1 MSENANTCSPLAPCD
16 HENRRPGPAKPR
28 LLHGGIEHLSEEHDR
43 RVALHWAVANPWTEQ
58 AVMPPFTAGDLDYT
72 PFLPEQGQR
81 DQARRLAVVSQI
93 AGQHE
98 DRHWFWAH
106 PFCYVCSGDEVM
118 AHRRLETYM
127 AIHPGK
133 EIPMGLDALP
143 EPEVE
148 QVEAADEFLTVGRV
162 HELGKTTTAWL
173 VDQIIPA
180 GKHGIIRGRDASF
193 KSFLA
198 LDFCLHIA
206 TAMDWQGRATSQGRV
221 MYLAGEGVTS
231 FGDRIDSWTETHGD
245 LDEDEQADILI
256 RNGTVDLHGAGPA
269 FDRLLAKVAEW
280 KPRILVADTL
290 QRSAGA
296 GDQNSASDMAVLRE
310 RMAQLQQAA
319 GGDCTTVFVAH
330 TTKGDGDTRGS
341 SSIEDDSDFV
351 LHCTRSEMKLTM
363 GVKKEKDAPD
373 DYDIELAA
381 RVVGKSLAIVGPKEA
396 GPILWDSSA
405 PKNRVIGVLRYVG
418 GVDGKSV
425 DQITAMLKED
435 GTGRDVPSRAAI
447 YEYLKELETE
457 GLVRKE
463 KPGAAAAKFYI
474 IETPDTKEN

>member
-1 MSENANTCSPLAPCD
+1 MTTAITT
-16 HENRRPGPAKPR
+16 GPAKPR
-28 LLHGGIEHLSEEHDR
+28 LTHGITDYLKGEHGR

-58 AVMPPFTAGDLDYT
+58 AVMPPFTEDDMSYT
-72 PFLPEQGQR
+72 PFLPEQGTR
-81 DQARRLAVVSQI
+81 DKARRLAVASLI
-93 AGQHE
+93 ASQHE

-106 PFCYVCSGDEVM
+106 PFCWECRGDEVM
-118 AHRRLETYM
+118 AHRSLETWM
-127 AIHPGK
+127 ALHPGK
-133 EIPMGLDALP
+133 DVPLGEDALP
-143 EPEVE
+143 EPTVE
-148 QVEAADEFLTVGRV
+148 EAEGTSEFLTVGEV

-198 LDFCLHIA
+198 LDMCLHIA

-290 QRSAGA
+290 QRSAGGA
-296 GDQNSASDMAVLRE
+296 DQNSASDMAVLRE

-351 LHCTRSEMKLTM
+351 LSCTRSEMKLDM
-363 GVKKEKDAPD
+363 GVEKEKDAPD
-373 DYDIELAA
+373 GYSIDLAA
-381 RVVGKSLAIVGPKEA
+381 RVVGKSLAIV
-396 GPILWDSSA
+396 A
-405 PKNRVIGVLRYVG
+405 PK
-418 GVDGKSV
+418 
-425 DQITAMLKED
+425 
-435 GTGRDVPSRAAI
+435 DVPPVEWSSSTLDNRI
-447 YEYLKELETE
+447 VGVMRLLQNIDPLTKKEILDLVHEAHGSEGAGKTHVYNTIDALVAEGRIERVKVTATTSKFRLPTTTE
-457 GLVRKE
+457 E
-463 KPGAAAAKFYI
+463 I
-474 IETPDTKEN
+474 